1 MSSTS
6 SRPVWEY
13 ASRKHEQAT
22 AIHLMTHHA
31 KQKPSFSFRMTGA
44 FCIFTDGTDDIQVF
58 TSRKNNSHEMQ
69 ECRRLSH
76 YPYKVSGLSRPA
88 TPRHEGDE
96 RSTEDDDFLAAVP
109 PSRCRDGLPGHR
121 PDYKEMFP
129 AGREPYSQR
138 SGILFP
144 SLGNPVPG
152 AWESDS
158 QPAVHFRI
166 RAACTDRSGFVLG
179 TVQIYPDSTKTS
191 FYIKNRCALPDCSR
205 LSLIGKQT

>member
-22 AIHLMTHHA
+22 ALYLKTHHA
-31 KQKPSFSFRMTGA
+31 KQKPSFSFRMTRA

-76 YPYKVSGLSRPA
+76 YPYKVSGISRPA

-129 AGREPYSQR
+129 AGRVLSWEQYRFIQIPQR
-138 SGILFP
+138 HHSTLK
-144 SLGNPVPG
+144 
-152 AWESDS
+152 AD
-158 QPAVHFRI
+158 VHCR
-166 RAACTDRSGFVLG
+166 
-179 TVQIYPDSTKTS
+179 TVT
-191 FYIKNRCALPDCSR
+191 R

>member
-22 AIHLMTHHA
+22 ALYLKTHHA
-31 KQKPSFSFRMTGA
+31 RQKPSFSFRMTGA

-69 ECRRLSH
+69 EYRRLSH

-88 TPRHEGDE
+88 TPRHEGDD

-144 SLGNPVPG
+144 VLGNPIPSRLCISISV
-152 AWESDS
+152 
-158 QPAVHFRI
+158 QPAPTGRVLSWEQYRFIQIPQRHHSTLKTDVHCR
-166 RAACTDRSGFVLG
+166 
-179 TVQIYPDSTKTS
+179 TVT
-191 FYIKNRCALPDCSR
+191 R

>member
-13 ASRKHEQAT
+13 ASRKHEQA
-22 AIHLMTHHA
+22 AALYLKTHHA
-31 KQKPSFSFRMTGA
+31 RQKPSFSFRMTRA

-88 TPRHEGDE
+88 TPRHESDD

-109 PSRCRDGLPGHR
+109 PSRCRDGPPGHR

-129 AGREPYSQR
+129 ADQEPY
-138 SGILFP
+138 
-144 SLGNPVPG
+144 
-152 AWESDS
+152 S

-166 RAACTDRSGFVLG
+166 RAAFPTGRVLSWEQYRFIQIPQRHHSTLKTDVHCR
-179 TVQIYPDSTKTS
+179 TVT
-191 FYIKNRCALPDCSR
+191 R
-205 LSLIGKQT
+205 LSLIDKQT

>member
-13 ASRKHEQAT
+13 ASRKHEQA
-22 AIHLMTHHA
+22 AALYLKTHHA
-31 KQKPSFSFRMTGA
+31 RQKPSFSFRMTRA

-76 YPYKVSGLSRPA
+76 YPYKVSGISRPA

-121 PDYKEMFP
+121 PDYKEIFP
-129 AGREPYSQR
+129 AGRESCSQGL
-138 SGILFP
+138 GILFP
-144 SLGNPVPG
+144 VLGNPIPSWLCISVSVRPFRPVGFCPG
-152 AWESDS
+152 NS
-158 QPAVHFRI
+158 
-166 RAACTDRSGFVLG
+166 TDL
-179 TVQIYPDSTKTS
+179 
-191 FYIKNRCALPDCSR
+191 SR
-205 LSLIGKQT
+205 FHKDIILH

>member
-22 AIHLMTHHA
+22 ALYLKTHHA
-31 KQKPSFSFRMTGA
+31 RQKPSFSFRMTRA

-58 TSRKNNSHEMQ
+58 TSRKNNLHEMQ

-129 AGREPYSQR
+129 AGRD
-138 SGILFP
+138 
-144 SLGNPVPG
+144 PVPK
-152 AWESDS
+152 AWESCS
-158 QPAVHFRI
+158 RCLGIRFPAGCAFPYL
-166 RAACTDRSGFVLG
+166 CGFSDRSGFVLG
-179 TVQIYPDSTKTS
+179 TVQTYPDSTKTS
-191 FYIKNRCALPDCSR
+191 FYIKNRCALPDCY
-205 LSLIGKQT
+205 QTFSHW

>member
-22 AIHLMTHHA
+22 ALYLKTHHA
-31 KQKPSFSFRMTGA
+31 KQKPSFSFRMTRA

-109 PSRCRDGLPGHR
+109 PSRCRDGLPGHG

-129 AGREPYSQR
+129 ADREPYSQR

-144 SLGNPVPG
+144 RLGNPVP
-152 AWESDS
+152 S
-158 QPAVHFRI
+158 QLCISVSVRPFRPVGF
-166 RAACTDRSGFVLG
+166 CPGNSTDL
-179 TVQIYPDSTKTS
+179 
-191 FYIKNRCALPDCSR
+191 SR
-205 LSLIGKQT
+205 FHKDIILH

>member
-22 AIHLMTHHA
+22 ALYLKTHHA
-31 KQKPSFSFRMTGA
+31 KQKPSFSFRMTRA

-109 PSRCRDGLPGHR
+109 PSRCRDGLPGHG

-129 AGREPYSQR
+129 ADREPYSQR

-144 SLGNPVPG
+144 ASCAFPYPCGL
-152 AWESDS
+152 S
-158 QPAVHFRI
+158 
-166 RAACTDRSGFVLG
+166 DRSGFVLG

-191 FYIKNRCALPDCSR
+191 FYIKSRCVLPDCY
-205 LSLIGKQT
+205 QTFSHW

>member
-1 MSSTS
+1 MSK
-6 SRPVWEY
+6 RPHFI
-13 ASRKHEQAT
+13 K
-22 AIHLMTHHA
+22 THHA
-31 KQKPSFSFRMTGA
+31 RQKPSFSFRMTRA

-144 SLGNPVPG
+144 VLGNPVPG

-158 QPAVHFRI
+158 RPAVYFRI
-166 RAACTDRSGFVLG
+166 RAAFPTGRVLSWEQYRFIQIPQRHHSTLKTDVHCR
-179 TVQIYPDSTKTS
+179 TVT
-191 FYIKNRCALPDCSR
+191 R

>member
-13 ASRKHEQAT
+13 ASRKHEQA
-22 AIHLMTHHA
+22 AALYLKTHHA
-31 KQKPSFSFRMTGA
+31 RQKPSFSFRMTRA

-88 TPRHEGDE
+88 TPRHEGDD
-96 RSTEDDDFLAAVP
+96 RNTEDDDFLAAVP

-129 AGREPYSQR
+129 ADQEPYSQR

-144 SLGNPVPG
+144 RLGNPVPG
-152 AWESDS
+152 AWESCS
-158 QPAVHFRI
+158 RCLGIRFPAGCAFPYP
-166 RAACTDRSGFVLG
+166 CGLSDRSGFVLG
-179 TVQIYPDSTKTS
+179 TVQIYPDSTKD
-191 FYIKNRCALPDCSR
+191 IILH
-205 LSLIGKQT
+205 

>member
-13 ASRKHEQAT
+13 ASRKHEQA
-22 AIHLMTHHA
+22 AALYLKTHHA
-31 KQKPSFSFRMTGA
+31 KQKPSFSFRMTRA

-88 TPRHEGDE
+88 TPRHEGDD

-109 PSRCRDGLPGHR
+109 PSRCRDGPPGHR
-121 PDYKEMFP
+121 PDYKEMLP

-144 SLGNPVPG
+144 AGCAFPYPCGLS
-152 AWESDS
+152 
-158 QPAVHFRI
+158 
-166 RAACTDRSGFVLG
+166 DRSGFVLG

-191 FYIKNRCALPDCSR
+191 FYIKNRCALPDCY
-205 LSLIGKQT
+205 QTFSHW

>member
-13 ASRKHEQAT
+13 ASRKHEQA
-22 AIHLMTHHA
+22 AALYLKIHHA
-31 KQKPSFSFRMTGA
+31 RQKPSFSFRMTRA

-76 YPYKVSGLSRPA
+76 YPYKVSRISRPA

-96 RSTEDDDFLAAVP
+96 RRTDDDDFLAAVP

-129 AGREPYSQR
+129 AGCVFPYPCGLS
-138 SGILFP
+138 
-144 SLGNPVPG
+144 
-152 AWESDS
+152 
-158 QPAVHFRI
+158 
-166 RAACTDRSGFVLG
+166 DRSGFVLG

-191 FYIKNRCALPDCSR
+191 FYIKSRCALPDCY
-205 LSLIGKQT
+205 QTFSHW

>member
-13 ASRKHEQAT
+13 ASRKHEQA
-22 AIHLMTHHA
+22 AALYLKTHHA
-31 KQKPSFSFRMTGA
+31 RQKPSFSFRMTRA

-88 TPRHEGDE
+88 TPRHEGDD

-129 AGREPYSQR
+129 ADQEPYSQR

-144 SLGNPVPG
+144 RLGNPVPG
-152 AWESDS
+152 AWESCS
-158 QPAVHFRI
+158 RCLGIRFPAGCAFPYP
-166 RAACTDRSGFVLG
+166 CGLSDRSGFVLG
-179 TVQIYPDSTKTS
+179 TVQIYPDSTKD
-191 FYIKNRCALPDCSR
+191 IILH
-205 LSLIGKQT
+205 

>member
-22 AIHLMTHHA
+22 ELYLKTHHA
-31 KQKPSFSFRMTGA
+31 RQKPSFSFRMTRA

-58 TSRKNNSHEMQ
+58 TSRKNNSYEMQ

-129 AGREPYSQR
+129 ADQEPYSQR

-144 SLGNPVPG
+144 RLGNPVPSRLCISVSVRPAPTG
-152 AWESDS
+152 RVLSWEQYKFIQIPQRHHSTLKTD
-158 QPAVHFRI
+158 VHCR
-166 RAACTDRSGFVLG
+166 
-179 TVQIYPDSTKTS
+179 TVT
-191 FYIKNRCALPDCSR
+191 R
-205 LSLIGKQT
+205 LSLIDKQT

>member
-13 ASRKHEQAT
+13 ASRKHEQA
-22 AIHLMTHHA
+22 AALYLKTHHA
-31 KQKPSFSFRMTGA
+31 RQKPSFSFRMTRA

-76 YPYKVSGLSRPA
+76 YPYKVSGISRPA

-129 AGREPYSQR
+129 ADQEPYSQR

-144 SLGNPVPG
+144 RLGNPVPRHR
-152 AWESDS
+152 DFCS
-158 QPAVHFRI
+158 QA
-166 RAACTDRSGFVLG
+166 SGIVFPGVGMTSVCRNDGRNSALFVNPVL
-179 TVQIYPDSTKTS
+179 S
-191 FYIKNRCALPDCSR
+191 FFV
-205 LSLIGKQT
+205 